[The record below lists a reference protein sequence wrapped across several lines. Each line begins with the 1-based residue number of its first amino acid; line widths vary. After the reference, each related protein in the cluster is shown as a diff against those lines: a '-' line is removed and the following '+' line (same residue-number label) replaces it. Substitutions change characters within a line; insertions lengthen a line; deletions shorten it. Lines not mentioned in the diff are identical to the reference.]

1 MNNIYK
7 TNFDEVKEVYKGIF
21 DALER
26 ALKKFDID
34 YYLIGAQSRDVWT
47 NHLNLDKRTTRDI
60 DYCVYVKDL
69 HTWNNLTEYLIKEER
84 FKRDEKKPYRFY
96 YSEIVD
102 LIPFG
107 GIEEN
112 GEVVLT
118 NPTTELSVYG
128 CKEITEEAVIIEGNF
143 KVVTVAGLC
152 VMKLIAYNE
161 KPDSRA
167 KDIEDFY
174 FIVKNYHEIAG
185 EELFEGNFG
194 DLLVDDFEMQIASA
208 RMLGR
213 HMTPILKKNNALKEK
228 ILDILNHQL
237 RGFGET
243 DINQMYEVREN
254 NDELVLKFKLVLE
267 TIKGIIDT
275 ENSG

>member
-1 MNNIYK
+1 MSNIYK
-7 TNFDEVKEVYKGIF
+7 TNFDKVKEVYKGIF
-21 DALER
+21 DALEK
-26 ALKKFDID
+26 ALIKFDID

-60 DYCVYVKDL
+60 DYCVYVKDFA
-69 HTWNNLTEYLIKEER
+69 TWNMLTEYLINEEG

-96 YSEIVD
+96 YEGIVD

-128 CKEITEEAVIIEGNF
+128 CKEVTEEAVIIEGNF

-152 VMKLIAYNE
+152 VLKLIAYDE
-161 KPDSRA
+161 KPDQRA
-167 KDIEDFY
+167 KDMDDY
-174 FIVKNYHEIAG
+174 LLLVKNYHEIAG
-185 EELFEGNFG
+185 EELFDGSYD
-194 DLLVDDFEMQIASA
+194 DLLEGEFEMQIASA

-213 HMTPILKKNNALKEK
+213 NMIPILKKNNLLKEK
-228 ILDILNHQL
+228 IVDILNHQL
-237 RGFGET
+237 RGFGEN

-267 TIKGIIDT
+267 TIKGIKDT
-275 ENSG
+275 E

>member
-1 MNNIYK
+1 M
-7 TNFDEVKEVYKGIF
+7 
-21 DALER
+21 
-26 ALKKFDID
+26 
-34 YYLIGAQSRDVWT
+34 
-47 NHLNLDKRTTRDI
+47 
-60 DYCVYVKDL
+60 
-69 HTWNNLTEYLIKEER
+69 
-84 FKRDEKKPYRFY
+84 
-96 YSEIVD
+96 
-102 LIPFG
+102 
-107 GIEEN
+107 
-112 GEVVLT
+112 
-118 NPTTELSVYG
+118 
-128 CKEITEEAVIIEGNF
+128 
-143 KVVTVAGLC
+143 AGLC

>member
-1 MNNIYK
+1 MSNIYK

-26 ALKKFDID
+26 ALIKFEIN

-69 HTWNNLTEYLIKEER
+69 ATWNMLIEYLINEEGFIRDAKE
-84 FKRDEKKPYRFY
+84 PYRFHY
-96 YSEIVD
+96 GEIVD

-112 GEVVLT
+112 GEVILT

-128 CKEITEEAVIIEGNF
+128 CKEVTEEAVLIEGTF
-143 KVVTVAGLC
+143 KVVTLAGLC

-161 KPDSRA
+161 KPSSRA
-167 KDIEDFY
+167 KDMDDF
-174 FIVKNYHEIAG
+174 FFLVKNYHEIAG
-185 EELFEGNFG
+185 EELFDGDYD
-194 DLLVDDFEMQIASA
+194 DLLEGDFEMQIASA

-228 ILDILNHQL
+228 IVDILNLQL
-237 RGFGET
+237 RGFGEN

-267 TIKGIIDT
+267 TIKGIKDT
-275 ENSG
+275 E

>member
-1 MNNIYK
+1 MSNIYK

-21 DALER
+21 DALEK
-26 ALKKFDID
+26 ALIKFDID

-60 DYCVYVKDL
+60 DYCVYVKDFA
-69 HTWNNLTEYLIKEER
+69 TWNMLTEYLINEEG

-96 YSEIVD
+96 YEGIVD

-112 GEVVLT
+112 GEVILN

-128 CKEITEEAVIIEGNF
+128 CKEVTEEAVIIEGNF

-152 VMKLIAYNE
+152 VLKLIAYDE
-161 KPDSRA
+161 KPDQRA
-167 KDIEDFY
+167 KDMDDY
-174 FIVKNYHEIAG
+174 LLLVKNYHEIAG
-185 EELFEGNFG
+185 EELFDGSYD
-194 DLLVDDFEMQIASA
+194 DLLEGEFEMQIASA

-213 HMTPILKKNNALKEK
+213 HMTPILKKNNLLKEK
-228 ILDILNHQL
+228 IVDILNHQL
-237 RGFGET
+237 RGFGEN

-267 TIKGIIDT
+267 TIKGIKDT
-275 ENSG
+275 E

>member
-1 MNNIYK
+1 MSNIYK
-7 TNFDEVKEVYKGIF
+7 TNFDEIKEVYKGIF

-26 ALKKFDID
+26 ALMKFELD

-69 HTWNNLTEYLIKEER
+69 ATWNMLTEYFIKEEG

-96 YSEIVD
+96 FDGIVD
-102 LIPFG
+102 FIPFG
-107 GIEEN
+107 GIEKN
-112 GEVVLT
+112 GEVILT

-128 CKEITEEAVIIEGNF
+128 CKEVTEEAAIIEGNF

-152 VMKLIAYNE
+152 VMKLIAYDE
-161 KPDSRA
+161 KPDQRA
-167 KDIEDFY
+167 KDMDDY
-174 FIVKNYHEIAG
+174 LLLVKNYHEIAV
-185 EELFEGNFG
+185 EELFDGNYD
-194 DLLVDDFEMQIASA
+194 DLLEGDYEMQIASA

-228 ILDILNHQL
+228 IVDILNHQL
-237 RGFGET
+237 RGFGEN

-267 TIKGIIDT
+267 TIKGIKDT
-275 ENSG
+275 E